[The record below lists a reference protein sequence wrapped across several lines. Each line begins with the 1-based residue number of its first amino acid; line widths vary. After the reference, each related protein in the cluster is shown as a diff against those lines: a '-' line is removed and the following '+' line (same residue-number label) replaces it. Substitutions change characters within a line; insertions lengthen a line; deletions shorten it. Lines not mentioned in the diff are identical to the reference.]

1 MTKLAL
7 VPVHSRV
14 SDPQPAA
21 FHEQA
26 AAKYIGT
33 NRTHFK
39 DLVLQGDIPFIVH
52 QYGKTRLYLKSDLD
66 DYLLSRPKHKMI
78 AGRKP
83 ADVSKEKLH
92 ERQS

>member
-1 MTKLAL
+1 LTKLAL
-7 VPVHSRV
+7 VPVHGKISEAL
-14 SDPQPAA
+14 PAA
-21 FHEQA
+21 FRENA

-39 DLVLQGDIPFIVH
+39 DLVIRGDIPFIVH

-83 ADVSKEKLH
+83 ADGSGEN
-92 ERQS
+92 

>member
-7 VPVHSRV
+7 VPVHGKIAEAL
-14 SDPQPAA
+14 PAA
-21 FHEQA
+21 FHENA

-39 DLVLQGDIPFIVH
+39 ELVHRGDIPFIVH
-52 QYGKTRLYLKSDLD
+52 QYGKTRLYLKSDLE

-83 ADVSKEKLH
+83 ADASEEK
-92 ERQS
+92 

>member
-1 MTKLAL
+1 MTNFAL
-7 VPVHSRV
+7 VPVHGKISEAL
-14 SDPQPAA
+14 PAA
-21 FHEQA
+21 FRENA

-39 DLVLQGDIPFIVH
+39 DLVIHGDIPFIVH

-78 AGRKP
+78 GGRKP
-83 ADVSKEKLH
+83 ADDSNGEI
-92 ERQS
+92 E